1 MTEVRLAGEGPA
13 VEAVEAALADT
24 DATVDRTDSD
34 ALNGAD
40 LGVVVAPVG
49 ADAFETAAGTA
60 REAGTP
66 WLAVELGGIGGHALP
81 SVDAAVAGFG
91 PGTACFD
98 CLRTRVAAGLGGEAP
113 SVDGTASVDPATAR
127 FAGALAGRAAADLVA
142 GRKTATLGSVVEV
155 PHAQRRVLPVPNCA
169 CESEAPGPALD
180 RSVVDRSLD
189 ESVDRLERAVDRRLG
204 PVREISEAESFPAPY
219 YLAELADT
227 RGFSDGA
234 TGGLAAGVA
243 TDWNAALGK
252 ALGEGLER
260 YAAAVYRTEA
270 FERAPA
276 AGVDD
281 TVPPSAFVR
290 PETDGTD
297 AGEWHAPD
305 PSETIP
311 WVAGE
316 ALATGER
323 AWLPVEFV
331 VFPPPGGAR
340 HRPAITTG
348 LGFGSGVDALLSGL
362 SEVIERDAAMLAW
375 YSTFE
380 PMGLS
385 VGPDTLAD
393 APEDGP
399 LATFETLRRR
409 ARSEGLETTALLLT
423 QDIDVPVVAC
433 AVHHEEADRW
443 PRFAAGMSAAL
454 DPAAAAR
461 DALSEALQNWMELR
475 GMGRQGASQQQPNV
489 ARAADLPR
497 GVRALCDPETTVPLG
512 SVGSSTPPTG
522 AEALEA
528 LVEAL
533 ASADLDAYAARLTTR
548 DVEALGFEAVRV
560 LVPGAQPLFSGTPY
574 FGERARKVPE
584 TFGCEPRLDRAHHPF
599 P

>member
-1 MTEVRLAGEGPA
+1 VTEVRLAGEGPA
-13 VEAVEAALADT
+13 VEAIEAALADT
-24 DATVDRTDSD
+24 DATVEETTPD
-34 ALNGAD
+34 ALAGAD

-49 ADAFETAAGTA
+49 ADTFETATGTA
-60 REAGTP
+60 CDEETP
-66 WLAVELGGIGGHALP
+66 WLAVELGGIGGYALP
-81 SVDAAVAGFG
+81 AVDAAVAGFG

-98 CLRTRVAAGLGGEAP
+98 CLRMRVAAGLGGEDP
-113 SVDGTASVDPATAR
+113 PVDSGVSVAPATAR

-142 GRKTATLGSVVEV
+142 GRETATLGSVVEV
-155 PHAQRRVLPVPNCA
+155 PHAQRRVLRVPGCA
-169 CESEAPGPALD
+169 CESEAPGPDLD
-180 RSVVDRSLD
+180 RTAVDRSLD

-204 PVREISEAESFPAPY
+204 PVSEISEAESFPAPY

-227 RGFSDGA
+227 SGFSDGA

-260 YAAAVYRTEA
+260 YAAAVYRTGA

-276 AGVDD
+276 AGVDGA
-281 TVPPSAFVR
+281 VPPAAFVR

-297 AGEWHAPD
+297 AGEWHTPD
-305 PSETIP
+305 SSETIP

-316 ALATGER
+316 DLATGER
-323 AWLPVEFV
+323 AWLPAEFV
-331 VFPPPGGAR
+331 VFPPPRGAR

-362 SEVIERDAAMLAW
+362 SEVVERDAAMLAW

-385 VGPDTLAD
+385 VAPDALAD
-393 APEDGP
+393 APEHGP
-399 LATFETLRRR
+399 LAAFDTLRRR

-433 AVHHEEADRW
+433 GVHHDEADRW

-461 DALSEALQNWMELR
+461 DALAEALQNWMELR
-475 GMGRQGASQQQPNV
+475 GMGRQGATQQQPNV
-489 ARAADLPR
+489 ARAADFPR
-497 GVRALCDPETTVPLG
+497 GVRAFCNPETTVPLE
-512 SVGSSTPPTG
+512 SVGPSAPPTG
-522 AEALEA
+522 PEALEA
-528 LVEAL
+528 FLEAL
-533 ASADLDAYAARLTTR
+533 ASVDLDAYAARLTTR
-548 DVEALGFEAVRV
+548 DVETLGFEAVRV

>member
-1 MTEVRLAGEGPA
+1 VTEVRLAGEGPA
-13 VEAVEAALADT
+13 VEAVAAALADT
-24 DATVDRTDSD
+24 DATVESAAPDSL
-34 ALNGAD
+34 AGAD
-40 LGVVVAPVG
+40 LGIVVAPVG
-49 ADAFETAAGTA
+49 AEAFADATGTA
-60 REAGTP
+60 HDAGTP
-66 WLAVELGGIGGHALP
+66 WLAVELGGVGGHALP
-81 SVDAAVAGFG
+81 DGDAAVGGFG
-91 PGTACFD
+91 AGTACFD
-98 CLRTRVAAGLGGEAP
+98 CLRTRVAAGLEG
-113 SVDGTASVDPATAR
+113 DGDRADGDASVATTTAR

-142 GRKTATLGSVVEV
+142 GRETATLGSVVEV
-155 PHAQRRVLPVPNCA
+155 PHAQRRLLPVPGCA
-169 CESEAPGPALD
+169 CETEAPDATLD
-180 RSVVDRSLD
+180 RTVVDRSLQ

-227 RGFSDGA
+227 SAFSDGV

-243 TDWNAALGK
+243 TDWNVALGK

-260 YAAAVYRTEA
+260 YAAAVYRGDA

-276 AGVDD
+276 AGVEGA
-281 TVPPSAFVR
+281 VPPSAFVR
-290 PETDGTD
+290 PDADDGD
-297 AGEWHAPD
+297 WHAPD
-305 PSETIP
+305 PSESIP

-316 ALATGER
+316 DLVTGER
-323 AWLPVEFV
+323 AWLPAEFV
-331 VFPPPGGAR
+331 VFPPPQGAR

-385 VGPDTLAD
+385 VGPDALAA

-433 AVHHEEADRW
+433 AVHHDGDRW
-443 PRFAAGMSAAL
+443 PQFAAGMSAAL

-461 DALSEALQNWMELR
+461 DALAEALQNWMELR
-475 GMGRQGASQQQPNV
+475 GMGRQGATEQQPGV
-489 ARAADLPR
+489 ARAADRPR
-497 GVRALCDPETTVPLG
+497 GVREFCAPETTVPLE
-512 SVGSSTPPTG
+512 SVGPSDPPAG
-522 AEALEA
+522 DAALEA
-528 LVEAL
+528 LLDAV
-533 ASADLDAYAARLTTR
+533 ASADLDAYAARVTTR

-560 LVPGAQPLFSGTPY
+560 LVPGAQPLFSGTSY